1 MVDYKR
7 LGLAAVV
14 VGAMAYGVTSPASAE
29 IDEREFKVVGTWH
42 FLSQWKNHE
51 SRLWNDVLPAAS
63 GGKITAN
70 ARPLTELGMKG
81 FELMRQLKVGVFDF
95 AHGVTSYVAS
105 DAPAIE
111 GVDLAG
117 VVQDLPTYRRV
128 MESYRG
134 ILEREFDQRFN
145 STILMLY
152 AFPSQQ
158 VWCNLKDRS
167 ITELS
172 FADLKGKKIRTYST
186 TLGDFIE
193 GLGASAVTIAFS
205 EVVPALQK
213 GVADC
218 GITGT
223 MPAYTA
229 KWWQVVTHNFRI
241 RLGYASA
248 FLAVNNKV
256 WNSLS
261 ADTQALMMA
270 NFKEVEDAMW
280 VDTEKEDQEGM
291 DCNAS
296 GPCAIGEPGGMVP
309 IEASDADRAQLKVI
323 VNDFVLK
330 RWVKRCGK
338 KCAVEWDAT
347 IGKVMGMTAPQ

>member
-1 MVDYKR
+1 MKSIHRTAVA
-7 LGLAAVV
+7 LLLAGATALAVQQ
-14 VGAMAYGVTSPASAE
+14 ASAA
-29 IDEREFKVVGTWH
+29 DLDTREFKVVGTWH

-51 SRLWNDVLPAAS
+51 SRLWLELLPAAS

-81 FELMRQLKVGVFDF
+81 FELMRQLRVGVFDF

-111 GVDLAG
+111 GIDLAG
-117 VVQDLPTYRRV
+117 VVQDLPTYRKA
-128 MESYRG
+128 MESYRE
-134 ILEREFDQRFN
+134 ILDREFNKRFD
-145 STILMLY
+145 SKILMLY
-152 AFPSQQ
+152 SFPSQQ
-158 VWCNLKDRS
+158 IWCNLKDKS
-167 ITELS
+167 ITDLS

-223 MPAYTA
+223 MPAYSA

-261 ADTQALMMA
+261 ADTRALMMA
-270 NFKEVEDAMW
+270 KFKEVEDDMW
-280 VDTEKEDQEGM
+280 SDTEKEDQEGM

-296 GPCAIGEPGGMVP
+296 GPCALGKPGGMVP
-309 IEASDADRAQLKVI
+309 IEASDADRAQLKQI

-347 IGKVMGMTAPQ
+347 IGKIVGMTAPQ